1 MNCLRVP
8 QIMMPKEGTDL
19 YKWSV
24 IACDQYTSQPEYW
37 KETEEIVGTA
47 ASALHLILPE
57 VYLEEADE
65 AERVAEIHQTMEK
78 YLADGTLQQQP
89 KGFMLVERSFGKK
102 YSRCGLV
109 VEIDLEAYEYK
120 KGAHSLVRP
129 TEMTVEERI
138 PPRLRVR
145 QKAAVELPHI
155 MLLID
160 DPDCTVI
167 EPLMAAKNRYQQIY
181 DTELMQKGGHISGWL
196 IPEGEI
202 TDDIMLKIKQLA
214 EPETFRERYHLKEDY
229 PLLNFAVGDGNHS
242 MATAKAAWENIKKD
256 LTEEEKKNHPA
267 RFCLC
272 EVVNI
277 QDKSLEIEPIH
288 RVVFNVDE
296 EELLCAAG
304 KYYEE
309 QGCRLIIADETQLE
323 EAGGQAKPDVKGDVI
338 HSFTLCSARGRKIL
352 KVLNSKWGIAV
363 AALQSFLDDFLASH
377 SESRIDYIH
386 GMDVVEQLGMKE
398 GNVGIFLPEVLKED
412 LFIGVIKDGVLPRKT
427 FSMGEA
433 NEKRYY
439 MECKKICK

>member
-89 KGFMLVERSFGKK
+89 RGFMLVERSFGKK

-202 TDDIMLKIKQLA
+202 TDDIMLKIEQLA
-214 EPETFRERYHLKEDY
+214 EPEIFRERYHLKEDY

-288 RVVFNVDE
+288 RVVFNVNE

-323 EAGGQAKPDVKGDVI
+323 EAGGQAKPDVKGDII

-427 FSMGEA
+427 FSMGDA

>member
-202 TDDIMLKIKQLA
+202 TDDIMLKIEQLA

-309 QGCRLIIADETQLE
+309 QGCRLIIVDETQLE